1 MTWEFYNYSKG
12 NTESLQEFWKAQ
24 EERGCKDHKVYS
36 MEKSVEIMK
45 SARVSNVDEEPIKM
59 DEIIVEEVDGFEF
72 REEKIGKDV
81 I

>member
-1 MTWEFYNYSKG
+1 
-12 NTESLQEFWKAQ
+12 
-24 EERGCKDHKVYS
+24 

-72 REEKIGKDV
+72 REEKI
-81 I
+81 